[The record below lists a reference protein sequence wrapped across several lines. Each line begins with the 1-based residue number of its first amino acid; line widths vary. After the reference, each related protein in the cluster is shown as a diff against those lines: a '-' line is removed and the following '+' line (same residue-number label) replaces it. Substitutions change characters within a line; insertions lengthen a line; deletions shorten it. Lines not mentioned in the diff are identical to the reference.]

1 MQDGK
6 IRQALV
12 ELLYRNS
19 YGVVV
24 SNIVISLAAAYILR
38 AAVSSNWLLGWL
50 GGLYL
55 LTAIRVLASRRFF
68 SRKRE
73 PGSIARWAWLAA
85 TFSWISALLWGAMGW
100 VGFLPEEPIVLS
112 FTVIVL
118 TGLVCGTVPSLS
130 AFPPALI
137 GSIIITVIPIGLR
150 CILSGSDM
158 SGAFL
163 FLLVSM
169 VAINIYYC
177 RITYRMLRE
186 TVALR
191 LENEELVVSLQEERD
206 RAQTADRSKTR
217 FLAAASHDLR
227 QPTHALSL
235 LVSTL
240 AILGQRGDVASRTA
254 RELAAK
260 AKAIVGNLSGLLNA
274 LLDISR
280 LDAGVV
286 TVTKE
291 PVSLKRLF
299 AELHDEFA
307 SAAGERGLGWRVVDS
322 ALWVDSDPIMLKR
335 ILDNL
340 VSNAFRYS
348 TKGRVL
354 LGGRRR
360 GASLEIQ
367 VWDTGAGIPTDQ
379 QKAIFEEFVQ
389 LHNPARDRTQGLG
402 LGLAIVRRTAQL
414 LGHPLRLVSKEGRGS
429 MFALT
434 VPMATSAVAEART
447 ESSKIVTEGT
457 LAIAVIDD
465 ERDVLDA
472 ITLLLETLGY
482 RVYAGR
488 SAAEACHAHTEAS
501 LDGTV
506 PIDLV
511 ITDYRLEAGTTGLE
525 AIEEVRTHAGRSLPA
540 IILTGDTSPARLRQV
555 TESGHL
561 LLHKPVDAEQMQQAI
576 TELCSPRP
584 ADGREGLSKG

>member
-38 AAVSSNWLLGWL
+38 TAVSSTWLLGWL

-55 LTAIRVLASRRFF
+55 LTAIRVLASRSFF
-68 SRKRE
+68 SRERE

-85 TFSWISALLWGAMGW
+85 AFSWISALLWGAMGW
-100 VGFLPEEPIVLS
+100 VGFLPEEPVVLS

-137 GSIIITVIPIGLR
+137 GSIIITVIPIALR

-169 VAINIYYC
+169 VFINIYYC

-260 AKAIVGNLSGLLNA
+260 AKAVVGNLSGLLNA

-291 PVSLKRLF
+291 PVSLNRLF
-299 AELHDEFA
+299 AELRDEFA
-307 SAAGERGLGWRVVDS
+307 NAAGERGLGWRTVDS
-322 ALWVDSDPIMLKR
+322 TLSVDSDPIMLKR

-354 LGGRRR
+354 LGCRRR
-360 GASLEIQ
+360 GASVEIQ
-367 VWDTGAGIPTDQ
+367 VWDTGAGIPADQ

-389 LHNPARDRTQGLG
+389 LHNPERDRTQGLG

-414 LGHPLRLVSKEGRGS
+414 LGHPLRLVSTEGRGS
-429 MFALT
+429 LFALT
-434 VPMATSAVAEART
+434 VPVAASVTSEART
-447 ESSKIVTEGT
+447 DNSRIITESA

-465 ERDVLDA
+465 ERDALDA
-472 ITLLLETLGY
+472 ISLLLETLGY

-488 SAAEACHAHTEAS
+488 SAAEACLAHAEAS
-501 LDGTV
+501 PDGTA

-511 ITDYRLEAGTTGLE
+511 ITDYRLEAGTTGIE
-525 AIEEVRTHAGRSLPA
+525 AIEEVRTHAGRRLPA

-561 LLHKPVDAEQMQQAI
+561 LLHKPVDAEQMLQAI
-576 TELCSPRP
+576 TELCSLQPLDSR
-584 ADGREGLSKG
+584 GGSSKG